1 MRENS
6 GVGFLNM
13 SSIDAAEA
21 KLHAI
26 ESFLHDLLSNNYR
39 PQIPQRMLMNMLAEI
54 LMSRNKSSAL
64 PPHSNCDIGAFYKL
78 WFVLDGWQGCETQ
91 CERDT

>member
-1 MRENS
+1 
-6 GVGFLNM
+6 M
-13 SSIDAAEA
+13 SAIDVAKA

-26 ESFLHDLLSNNYR
+26 ESFLRDPSSNNYR
-39 PQIPQRMLMNMLAEI
+39 PQIPQRMLMYMLDEI

-64 PPHSNCDIGAFYKL
+64 PPRSNCDIGAFYKL
-78 WFVLDGWQGCETQ
+78 WFVSDGRQGCETQ